1 MLPNQ
6 SITFCG
12 LLAVGFFCFST
23 VLGAQQA
30 PSARMELSAK
40 GETLKMAMG
49 DTIFLMKKY
58 YLALLKRSP
67 TSNPNSSTHLSLERA
82 HLEHLSWLAE
92 TRKTCMAGPIAAE
105 NEIKDI
111 VIFNTATYE
120 EAERLMRMD
129 PAVKAGRIVYEILP
143 WWGPIGG
150 RLW

>member
-1 MLPNQ
+1 MLPINI
-6 SITFCG
+6 STSRG
-12 LLAVGFFCFST
+12 WLAAFFCLFL
-23 VLGAQQA
+23 VQALAQQA
-30 PSARMELSAK
+30 PAPRMELSAK

-58 YLALLKRSP
+58 YLCLLKRSP
-67 TSNPNSSTHLSLERA
+67 TANPNSSVNLGLERA

-111 VIFNTATYE
+111 VIFNTPTYE

>member
-1 MLPNQ
+1 MLPKN
-6 SITFCG
+6 
-12 LLAVGFFCFST
+12 AST
-23 VLGAQQA
+23 YCALIGVFICLFQLQTWGQQA
-30 PSARMELSAK
+30 PAAKMEFSAK

-49 DTIFLMKKY
+49 DTIFLMRKY
-58 YLALLKRSP
+58 YLVLLKRSP
-67 TSNPNSSTHLSLERA
+67 TANPNSSTNLSLERA

-111 VIFNTATYE
+111 VIFSTPTLE
-120 EAERLMRMD
+120 EADRLMRMD